1 MLVGLIKLVT
11 VWIAEGAGD
20 GAQRENACQ
29 HAQDS
34 RHYSKK
40 REKEQGTK
48 EERKDHGF
56 AQREYHS
63 QRFI

>member
-1 MLVGLIKLVT
+1 MELKERMLAK
-11 VWIAEGAGD
+11 
-20 GAQRENACQ
+20 

-40 REKEQGTK
+40 REKEWDTK

-63 QRFI
+63 Q

>member
-1 MLVGLIKLVT
+1 MELKERMLAK
-11 VWIAEGAGD
+11 
-20 GAQRENACQ
+20 

-40 REKEQGTK
+40 REKEWDTK

-56 AQREYHS
+56 AQREDHS
-63 QRFI
+63 Q